1 MRSTFAPNFSFSNL
15 KLYLALSRTPHGLLD
30 LATPFLTMLLWLGGF
45 PPFWVVCVG
54 LITVFAGYTAVYAVN
69 DIVDFRT
76 DRKNAD
82 AALIQTG
89 EGYLDAIFIRHPLA
103 QGHLRMWQAVLWAAF
118 WSLTALVGAWVL
130 NPVCAGLFVLGVLL
144 ETIYCKL
151 LTVTYWRAMINGV
164 VKTLGPLAAVLAVD
178 PHPAPW
184 YLLLVFLWVFFWEI
198 GGQNI
203 PADWYDIEMDSEQNA
218 RTIPVALGKEKA
230 SLLLVG
236 SLSLSLVLS
245 FVLFLASPL
254 HMPLWLALPALAAGV
269 WLCLLPGLRVRR
281 SLDRRDTSVLFN
293 RASYYPAAMLLF
305 ALIALF

>member
-30 LATPFLTMLLWLGGF
+30 LATPFLAMLLWLGGF
-45 PPFWVVCVG
+45 PPFWVICVG

-82 AALIQTG
+82 AALEQTG

-103 QGHLRMWQAVLWAAF
+103 QGHLRMWQAVLWAVF
-118 WSLTALVGAWVL
+118 WSLTALAGAWTL

-151 LTVTYWRAMINGV
+151 LTVTYWRALINGV

-178 PHPAPW
+178 PHPALW

-230 SLLLVG
+230 SRLLVG

-245 FVLFLASPL
+245 FVLFVASPL
-254 HMPLWLALPALAAGV
+254 HMSLWLALPALAAGV
-269 WLCLLPGLRVRR
+269 WLCLLPGLKVRR

-293 RASYYPAAMLLF
+293 RASYYPAVMLVF
-305 ALIALF
+305 ALLSLF